1 MEGLVFGVGKGTYS
15 FVFCMSKEKF
25 GFLAQKDANA
35 DHLVTLHSFP
45 LQNKIKESYR
55 SVGGQGNQSP
65 LPSPKP
71 PHHACIQPSLELTY
85 FSCKYVY
92 QGTMLPA
99 QGKHFTRAFIIQS
112 QALPNDIDRQ
122 KYTIFSNSFWKTRS
136 AGPIYLSLSVFHLLS
151 SFLSKEIIHLKIKQM
166 TCWNPDCSSTA
177 CSQFHIYSCL

>member
-1 MEGLVFGVGKGTYS
+1 MEILVFGVGKGTCS

-25 GFLAQKDANA
+25 GFLARKNANA

-71 PHHACIQPSLELTY
+71 PHHACIRPSLELTY

-99 QGKHFTRAFIIQS
+99 QGKHLQELSSLRARLCPMTSTDKIQ
-112 QALPNDIDRQ
+112 
-122 KYTIFSNSFWKTRS
+122 IFSNAFGRTDLQD
-136 AGPIYLSLSVFHLLS
+136 PFICPSLYFPFSPLF
-151 SFLSKEIIHLKIKQM
+151 
-166 TCWNPDCSSTA
+166 
-177 CSQFHIYSCL
+177 